1 MDNLIMAKGVDKR
14 NDEIVFRWFGHVERM
29 ENDSSSKK
37 VYVERVLVVGQW
49 VGVAD
54 GLILF

>member
-14 NDEIVFRWFGHVERM
+14 IDESVFRWFGHVERM

-37 VYVERVLVVGQW
+37 VYVERVLEVVLRIDEG
-49 VGVAD
+49 GRRKD
-54 GLILF
+54 